1 MTVSQLLTNTT
12 TSTTKIKYKIIEH
25 LSLKTD
31 ANTDAT
37 KSSFFNRLG
46 FVDLQTFQMPIRLK
60 IGTALQISTEGLVA
74 LRRSLTL
81 FDVSTCQLYS
91 RTVSKH

>member
-31 ANTDAT
+31 ANADAT

-46 FVDLQTFQMPIRLK
+46 FVVKLTNFSNTNTF
-60 IGTALQISTEGLVA
+60 
-74 LRRSLTL
+74 
-81 FDVSTCQLYS
+81 
-91 RTVSKH
+91 